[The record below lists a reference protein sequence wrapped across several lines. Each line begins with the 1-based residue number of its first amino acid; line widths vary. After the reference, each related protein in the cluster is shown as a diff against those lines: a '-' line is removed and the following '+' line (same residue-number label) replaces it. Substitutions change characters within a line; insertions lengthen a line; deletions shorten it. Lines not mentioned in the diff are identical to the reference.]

1 LVEQLANALK
11 GAVGAT
17 RPAVDEGWADMDQMI
32 GHSGKS
38 VGPKLYI
45 GVGVSGDMLHMIG
58 VAKAQVIVAIN
69 SDPQAPV
76 FQQAD
81 YGIVGDYRAVL
92 PILSKKLR
100 TTGYDCVS
108 LFQLR
113 AVCCDLSPNGSVK
126 AQSLTGTRRTKLVP
140 RGVRFLARWRKG
152 LVP

>member
-1 LVEQLANALK
+1 MFTPIFRVSGGAGVASKEGWELVEELANALK
-11 GAVGAT
+11 GVVGAT
-17 RPAVDEGWADMDQMI
+17 RPAVDEGWADLDQMI

-38 VGPKLYI
+38 VAPKLYV

-81 YGIVGDYRAVL
+81 YGIVGDYHAVL

-100 TTGYDCVS
+100 ALEAT
-108 LFQLR
+108 
-113 AVCCDLSPNGSVK
+113 
-126 AQSLTGTRRTKLVP
+126 LV
-140 RGVRFLARWRKG
+140 
-152 LVP
+152 